1 MGSRHA
7 RAADRRAGRD
17 LHLNQGHS
25 NKLEALQELARQLG
39 LPAAAICYMG
49 DDDIDAPGI
58 GIVPQQA
65 MPSALQAAA

>member
-1 MGSRHA
+1 MRLLRLRGA
-7 RAADRRAGRD
+7 WGITNPPGRTD
-17 LHLNQGHS
+17 
-25 NKLEALQELARQLG
+25 KLEALQELARQLG

-65 MPSALQAAA
+65 MPSAPQADA